1 MVESKR
7 SPLDLILVEKRVY
20 YKDDS
25 GHNGTTTTKK
35 NLCNGTTTTKKNC
48 SWISGTH
55 WNVRLLQNALAKPPN
70 SLLFGFPAFSIL

>member
-25 GHNGTTTTKK
+25 VHNGTTTTTTKK
-35 NLCNGTTTTKKNC
+35 NLCNGTKKTKK
-48 SWISGTH
+48 
-55 WNVRLLQNALAKPPN
+55 L
-70 SLLFGFPAFSIL
+70 

>member
-25 GHNGTTTTKK
+25 GHNGTTTTTTK
-35 NLCNGTTTTKKNC
+35 NLCNGTATK
-48 SWISGTH
+48 
-55 WNVRLLQNALAKPPN
+55 
-70 SLLFGFPAFSIL
+70 